1 MGRKQKISPSLII
14 VKIMIIAIVIT
25 LINIINQ
32 VVSPIIA
39 NELALIQM
47 ENREDSSLWIQLY
60 SNISNHVWVAI
71 VILVIFLFLRELKY
85 IFNFI
90 KSKFKEDKNHEN

>member
-1 MGRKQKISPSLII
+1 MRRKQKISPSLII

-25 LINIINQ
+25 IINITDQ

-60 SNISNHVWVAI
+60 SNISNYVWVAI